1 MDAWD
6 GEERPAAIIE
16 SFGRFQAIFSTS
28 DDFHRICLLEIFI
41 HYHRFSWISGM
52 GLWGGEAWV
61 ASPIETCGPFQAGFL
76 SSEDFHRIWRIH
88 IDCMDFL
95 RFSSSSCV
103 DLWDGKARTAARI
116 ETFSLFQADFLCSD
130 DFLSYFKDF
139 LGFLWIWVTVFF
151 ALWELSL
158 FFYFQSSIYFI
169 IFSKEIMDFW
179 HGPLGR

>member
-16 SFGRFQAIFSTS
+16 SFGRFQAIFLTS

-116 ETFSLFQADFLCSD
+116 ETFSLFQADFLCSED
-130 DFLSYFKDF
+130 FYHILKISLEFCGFRLLAFLSFGSFHYF
-139 LGFLWIWVTVFF
+139 
-151 ALWELSL
+151 
-158 FFYFQSSIYFI
+158 SIFRVLYI
-169 IFSKEIMDFW
+169 S
-179 HGPLGR
+179 

>member
-16 SFGRFQAIFSTS
+16 SFGRFQAIFLTS
-28 DDFHRICLLEIFI
+28 NDFHRICLLEIFI

-88 IDCMDFL
+88 IDCIDFL
-95 RFSSSSCV
+95 WFSSSSCV

-116 ETFSLFQADFLCSD
+116 ETFSLFQAYFLCSD
-130 DFLSYFKDF
+130 DFYHILKIFLDF
-139 LGFLWIWVTVFF
+139 CGFG
-151 ALWELSL
+151 SL
-158 FFYFQSSIYFI
+158 FFLLFGSFHYFSIFRVLYI
-169 IFSKEIMDFW
+169 S
-179 HGPLGR
+179 